1 MNARAPNA
9 RAAGE
14 WTRYRRAPELGVE
27 IMDAQFVGHA
37 YERHAHDT
45 YAFGLTRRGTQ
56 VFHCRGATH
65 ASSTGMVMTM
75 NPEDPHDGHAG
86 SPGGFRYQMLYVDA
100 HRVADALAQ
109 GSRSHRGLPLFRT
122 PVVFESALATRVGRA
137 AAALLDGAPPLLV
150 DELVDLMIVDL
161 ARHAGS
167 WSVEIATGRRPLGP
181 VMDLLHSR
189 YAESIRAEHLA
200 AAAGMSRFQLYREFN
215 RRYGLPP
222 SGYQRQ
228 LRLRAARALLAAGEP
243 TGGVAA
249 AAGFADQAHLTRW
262 FRRAYG
268 ITPAV
273 YRRA

>member
-1 MNARAPNA
+1 
-9 RAAGE
+9 
-14 WTRYRRAPELGVE
+14 
-27 IMDAQFVGHA
+27 MDAHFVEHA
-37 YERHAHDT
+37 YERHAHDS
-45 YAFGLTRRGTQ
+45 YAFGLTRSGTQ
-56 VFHCRGATH
+56 VFQCRGGTH

-86 SPGGFRYQMLYVDA
+86 SPGGFTYQMLYVDA

-109 GSRSHRGLPLFRT
+109 ASGSHRGLPLFRT
-122 PVVFESALATRVGRA
+122 PVVLESALATRVGRA

-161 ARHAGS
+161 ARHAGT
-167 WSVEIATGRRPLGP
+167 WSVEIATGRRPLGRA
-181 VMDLLHSR
+181 VDLLHAR
-189 YAESIRAEHLA
+189 YAEGIRADELA
-200 AAAGMSRFQLYREFN
+200 AAAGMSRFQLYRAFN

-222 SGYQRQ
+222 SAYQRQ
-228 LRLRAARALLAAGEP
+228 LRLRAARALLAAGQP
-243 TGGVAA
+243 PGDVAA
-249 AAGFADQAHLTRW
+249 AVGFADQAHLSRW